1 MCSGVNVVFHP
12 TLEILST
19 SLNQGGQIEGSQIQD
34 LVSKEGMFFPP
45 LGPLSVSSQCK
56 RSCHSSVRAA
66 LWVCPPYGTV
76 LESAGEARG
85 RQPAQH
91 PVDSP
96 EVTIVPAADLQSEHS
111 LVPQP
116 QPKYT
121 ESGSGATGKHQQ
133 AHGAALQPF
142 SSSSDTS
149 LHILFLLVPHRLL
162 LPSALLLQRKSA
174 VGNLHLVCE
183 MLPVDWSIL
192 FFLSSSS
199 SPFAPSSPL
208 TLEHPAD
215 DASSS
220 RLWRDSRRPLA

>member
-1 MCSGVNVVFHP
+1 CARERN
-12 TLEILST
+12 T
-19 SLNQGGQIEGSQIQD
+19 GGG
-34 LVSKEGMFFPP
+34 
-45 LGPLSVSSQCK
+45 
-56 RSCHSSVRAA
+56 RRVRAA
-66 LWVCPPYGTV
+66 AELSSSVST
-76 LESAGEARG
+76 LT
-85 RQPAQH
+85 
-91 PVDSP
+91 

-149 LHILFLLVPHRLL
+149 LHILFLLVLHRLL

-192 FFLSSSS
+192 FFFVFFLFS
-199 SPFAPSSPL
+199 L
-208 TLEHPAD
+208 
-215 DASSS
+215 
-220 RLWRDSRRPLA
+220 RPLLSFNS